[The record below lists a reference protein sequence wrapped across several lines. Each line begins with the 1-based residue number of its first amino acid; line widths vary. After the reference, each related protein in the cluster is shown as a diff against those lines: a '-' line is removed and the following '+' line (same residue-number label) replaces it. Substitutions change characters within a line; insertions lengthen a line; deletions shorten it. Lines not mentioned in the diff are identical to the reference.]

1 MKYTKFKLTA
11 SILSLGKFNNH
22 IFRSEQA
29 IQQLYCQ
36 DKGIDTYYHISKSIM
51 SLNYVSYVVI

>member
-1 MKYTKFKLTA
+1 MKYKKFKLTT

-29 IQQLYCQ
+29 IQQLYWQ
-36 DKGIDTYYHISKSIM
+36 DKGIDAYYHISKSII

>member
-1 MKYTKFKLTA
+1 MKYKKFKLMA
-11 SILSLGKFNNH
+11 SILSLGKFNNQ

-36 DKGIDTYYHISKSIM
+36 DKGIDAYYHISKSIM
-51 SLNYVSYVVI
+51 SLKYVSYFVI

>member
-1 MKYTKFKLTA
+1 MKYKKFKLMA
-11 SILSLGKFNNH
+11 SILSLGKFNNQ
-22 IFRSEQA
+22 IFRSEQD

-36 DKGIDTYYHISKSIM
+36 DKGIAAYYHISKSIM

>member
-1 MKYTKFKLTA
+1 MA

-29 IQQLYCQ
+29 IQQLYWQ
-36 DKGIDTYYHISKSIM
+36 DKGIDAYYHISKSIM